1 MPFEVSDRVLNACD
15 PRYFIQ
21 HQDSAIEKFE
31 LILKKFLEKKWLTAT
46 KCDILLQQYRVWL
59 KEEGDTDANACQSF
73 DPKKER
79 LDSFM
84 HEKMGSREHLNELWE
99 FTKMVLILSHGQ
111 SSIERGFSTNNK
123 SVDDNM
129 VKIILEAF
137 RRVYDGLKQ
146 YQMDLADIPISKKM
160 LETCRG
166 ARTRYQQH
174 LDEEKKK
181 KAASQTEIQ
190 KQALKDE
197 IKAEKGKKRLLESS
211 IDVLTKEADE
221 LAKQAE
227 NENGLVGKVKCFQ
240 GKSKRKKERNRTS
253 RGENKA
259 CRQKT
264 TTDMKCYWTMSYT
277 AFRDFIDMA
286 ICSMTLHITC
296 LSFY

>member
-1 MPFEVSDRVLNACD
+1 MYDVLQYLTSKLLERCPLKYQIVRILHAYD

-46 KCDILLQQYRVWL
+46 KCDTLLQQYSVWL
-59 KEEGDTDANACQSF
+59 EEEADTDANACQSF

-123 SVDDNM
+123 IVDDNM
-129 VKIILEAF
+129 AKITLEAF

-166 ARTRYQQH
+166 ARKRYQQH

-181 KAASQTEIQ
+181 KAASQTGIQ

-197 IKAEKGKKRLLESS
+197 NKAEKGKKRLLESS
-211 IDVLTKEADE
+211 IDVLTKEADD

-227 NENGLVGKVKCFQ
+227 KKMKMDLLV
-240 GKSKRKKERNRTS
+240 KSN
-253 RGENKA
+253 
-259 CRQKT
+259 
-264 TTDMKCYWTMSYT
+264 
-277 AFRDFIDMA
+277 AFRE
-286 ICSMTLHITC
+286 TVK
-296 LSFY
+296 